1 MGMFKT
7 KLTLEQY
14 KQYIDDM
21 NEMKGKPSIT
31 LDNGSVVYD
40 VKGYMES
47 LMKLMNIGKEKNN
60 KKLYN
65 ESYRDFNSVL
75 KKMKNSSFALKKD
88 NLVLEDVDDT
98 KYSSTY
104 ASLLYGLRDV
114 AKMENNKEA
123 EMEIQKEIDRVEKEE
138 KEYKE
143 SINEEFKKND
153 SIVLEDVN
161 DTLNP
166 NLWTSDNELK
176 PEVKEKIL
184 DVVDYFV
191 AMLKEDE
198 VDLVINDVVILGSN
212 ANYNYNEDSDIDV
225 HIIANTEETKCPDLE
240 YKLLQAYKTMFNY
253 KHDVEIKGHE
263 IELYV
268 EENEVHAKSNGIYSL
283 YEDKWLKVP
292 KKEQVPNVD
301 INDELNKWLT
311 KFFNVEDNPTLDN
324 VNDFLD
330 DIYKLRQTSIEQDG
344 EYGVGNLI
352 FKKLRGFG
360 FIDELKNLLV
370 KLEDKKMSLEGL
382 NGDSYEYSDEE
393 LSRKYQQYL
402 DIFDTIPVGDN
413 NDLDDWE
420 Y

>member
-1 MGMFKT
+1 MR
-7 KLTLEQY
+7 
-14 KQYIDDM
+14 
-21 NEMKGKPSIT
+21 
-31 LDNGSVVYD
+31 VY
-40 VKGYMES
+40 
-47 LMKLMNIGKEKNN
+47 
-60 KKLYN
+60 
-65 ESYRDFNSVL
+65 
-75 KKMKNSSFALKKD
+75 
-88 NLVLEDVDDT
+88 T
-98 KYSSTY
+98 
-104 ASLLYGLRDV
+104 SLLYGLRDV
-114 AKMENNKEA
+114 ARMRNHKEA

-143 SINEEFKKND
+143 SINEEFKKNN

-166 NLWTSDNELK
+166 DLWTSNNELK
-176 PEVKEKIL
+176 PEIKEKIL

-191 AMLKEDE
+191 DMLKEDE

-212 ANYNYNEDSDIDV
+212 ANYNYNKDSDIDV

-283 YEDKWLKVP
+283 YEDRWLKVP
-292 KKEQVPNVD
+292 KKEQVPDVD

-311 KFFNVEDNPTLDN
+311 RFFDVEDNPTLDN

-344 EYGVGNLI
+344 EYGAGNLI

-360 FIDELKNLLV
+360 FIDELKSLLV
-370 KLEDKKMSLEGL
+370 KLEDKEMSLEGL
-382 NGDSYEYSDEE
+382 NEDKEYTISDEDVYKAIKDIDE
-393 LSRKYQQYL
+393 DDLIDVPNGDLSIL
-402 DIFDTIPVGDN
+402 LNEN
-413 NDLDDWE
+413 NDKNIDEKVDFSQDVDDDEFEKKFGPTDKDRTMSLDEFNHWMQSIIDDIE
-420 Y
+420 GK